1 MTTLFGRIIAGEL
14 PAQFVWTDDTCVAF
28 LSINPLSEGHTL
40 VVPRLEVDDWL
51 SVSDDLRQHLFGVAA
66 SVGRAIRCAFGAPRV
81 GLIIAGFEVPHL
93 HIHVF
98 GASGLGD
105 FDFRQAGAASQDSL
119 VPIASRLR
127 AVLVGDGGRV

>member
-1 MTTLFGRIIAGEL
+1 MTTLFSRIIAGEL

-66 SVGRAIRCAFGAPRV
+66 SVGRAIRAAFGAPRV
-81 GLIIAGFEVPHL
+81 GLIVAGFEVPHL

-105 FDFRQAGAASQDSL
+105 FDFRQAGAATQETL
-119 VPIASRLR
+119 APVAARLR
-127 AVLVGDGGRV
+127 ATLG